1 MRFKVTFE
9 DIFYNCEN
17 EIQAY
22 DALLEYLNHCVRNED
37 VEGFNFELIP
47 ETKPNPEPNLT
58 GYNPMNR
65 SGDL

>member
-1 MRFKVTFE
+1 MQFKVTFE

-22 DALLEYLNHCVRNED
+22 DALLEYLNQCVRNED

-47 ETKPNPEPNLT
+47 ETEPEPKTT

-65 SGDL
+65 SGNL

>member
-47 ETKPNPEPNLT
+47 ETEPKPKTT
-58 GYNPMNR
+58 GYNPMNQ